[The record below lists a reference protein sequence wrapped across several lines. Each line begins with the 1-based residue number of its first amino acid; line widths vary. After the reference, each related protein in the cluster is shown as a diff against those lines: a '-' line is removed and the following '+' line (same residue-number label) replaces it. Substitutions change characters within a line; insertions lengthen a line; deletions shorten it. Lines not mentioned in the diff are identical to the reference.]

1 MMTTIIMPLQPDVLL
16 TWFAVGLTGLVWLL
30 GLGQCTGVL
39 STPTGQQP
47 ATLVQKLPL
56 WLTSSCAGIL
66 LTVYIIRSS
75 MAGFFAL
82 TNMYESLL
90 AVALGIQVVTAC
102 LFSVYKQY
110 QQHPILWVLAQLMA
124 WGYLVAALRLSPI
137 IEPLQPSLVSYW
149 RAIHVPIIMLSYS
162 LLFLSAIGAALYLWV
177 YYTTPKPDVPTTMP
191 PTLPAN
197 KLIIYDTWTFHC
209 VQWAFPLL
217 TVGIALG
224 AIWANEAWG
233 TYWNWDPKESM
244 ALATLLVFGAY
255 WHLRLQENAS
265 KIGLQWL
272 VIIGFMVLLITY
284 FGINLMGVGLHSYG
298 KF

>member
-1 MMTTIIMPLQPDVLL
+1 MMMQPLQPDVLL
-16 TWFAVGLTGLVWLL
+16 TWFAVALTGLVCLL
-30 GLGQCTGVL
+30 ALGQCTGVL
-39 STPTGQQP
+39 PTPKSGYP
-47 ATLVQKLPL
+47 ISFVQKLPL
-56 WLTSSCAGIL
+56 WLTSSCAGLL
-66 LTVYIIRSS
+66 LTVYIIRST

-90 AVALGIQVVTAC
+90 AVALGIQLVTVG
-102 LFSVYKQY
+102 LFSLNKQY
-110 QQHPILWVLAQLMA
+110 QQHPILWVLAQGMA
-124 WGYLVAALRLSPI
+124 WLYLVAALRLSPV

-162 LLFLSAIGAALYLWV
+162 LLFLSAIGAVLYLWV
-177 YYTTPKPDVPTTMP
+177 HYTTPKTDVVTTP
-191 PTLPAN
+191 SATEA
-197 KLIIYDTWTFHC
+197 KLVVYDIWTFHC

-233 TYWNWDPKESM
+233 TYWNWDPKEAM

-265 KIGLQWL
+265 KMGLQWL
-272 VIIGFMVLLITY
+272 IIIGFVVLLITY